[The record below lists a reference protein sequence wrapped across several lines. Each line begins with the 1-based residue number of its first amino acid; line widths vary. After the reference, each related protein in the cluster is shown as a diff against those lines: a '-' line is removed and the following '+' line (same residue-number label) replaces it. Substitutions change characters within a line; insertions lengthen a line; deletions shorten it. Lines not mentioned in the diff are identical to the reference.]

1 MKIKKLILSV
11 VTLSVFLISCSKEE
25 INGVN
30 IQPKELIE
38 QSVSQSTVESTTELS
53 TESTQN
59 ARTSTET
66 NFKAYVFIE
75 TRINGTP
82 RKVVEYLQ
90 STPRNPLST
99 GTRFLSFFVSPITS
113 SNFRDLNNYYSIPF
127 WNKDSHL
134 KVIVADV
141 PQVSGGMDID
151 NKPKFAYNFTTVKI
165 PKGTF
170 NDYGWVTVLIP
181 ISAMNNDTKR
191 QKEIGYYAKSGTKI
205 TSSGNNT
212 HTIIKTNTTLSSYV
226 INYTGNVIPQ
236 GQYRVYSTYSGSG
249 MMIRFNS
256 SNDVYLRGILN

>member
-38 QSVSQSTVESTTELS
+38 QSVSQSTTELS

-99 GTRFLSFFVSPITS
+99 GTRFLSFFVSRITS
-113 SNFRDLNNYYSIPF
+113 SNFRDLNDYYSIPF

-141 PQVSGGMDID
+141 PQVSGGMDLH
-151 NKPKFAYNFTTVKI
+151 NNPKLAYNFTTVKI

-170 NDYGWVTVLIP
+170 NDWGWVTVLVP
-181 ISAMNNDTKR
+181 TSAMNNDTKK
-191 QKEIGYYAKSGTKI
+191 QKHRNKHK
-205 TSSGNNT
+205 NN
-212 HTIIKTNTTLSSYV
+212 IMKNR
-226 INYTGNVIPQ
+226 N
-236 GQYRVYSTYSGSG
+236 
-249 MMIRFNS
+249 
-256 SNDVYLRGILN
+256 

>member
-30 IQPKELIE
+30 IQPKESIE
-38 QSVSQSTVESTTELS
+38 QPIPQSTIESTT
-53 TESTQN
+53 TSTQN
-59 ARTSTET
+59 ARTSIET

-134 KVIVADV
+134 KVIVTDV
-141 PQVSGGMDID
+141 PQVSGGVDSY
-151 NKPKFAYNFTTVKI
+151 NNQKKAYNFTTVKI

-170 NDYGWVTVLIP
+170 NDYGWVTILIP
-181 ISAMNNDTKR
+181 ISAMNNDTRR
-191 QKEIGYYAKSGTKI
+191 QKQIRVS
-205 TSSGNNT
+205 SSGNNAYM
-212 HTIIKTNTTLSSYV
+212 IRNTNTTLSSYV

-236 GQYRVYSTYSGSG
+236 GQYRVYSTYSDPA
-249 MMIRFNS
+249 MRIKFNS
-256 SNDVYLRGILN
+256 LNDVYLRGESN